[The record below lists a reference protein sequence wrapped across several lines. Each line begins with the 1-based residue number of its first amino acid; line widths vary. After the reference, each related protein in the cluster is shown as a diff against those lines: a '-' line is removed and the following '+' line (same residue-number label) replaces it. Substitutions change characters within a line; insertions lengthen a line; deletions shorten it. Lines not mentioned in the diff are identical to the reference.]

1 MMLIRIISL
10 LLLIACHSQPGL
22 KVRVNTA
29 DIETY
34 SNANAAYIP
43 KPILTRATN
52 AAIYFRTATS
62 SCSGTYLQT
71 SSGAKI
77 ITSAHCFSDPNECS
91 EIKVYFSL
99 PDQDPIIRTCAP
111 NSLRTH
117 AASDLAIFTLKR
129 PPSAQFQPLSLW
141 TKKLNRPRAA
151 FIIHY
156 PVLNPQQ
163 ITRTNTR
170 YVTGIDCYAESDFS
184 FYQKLANHLFFYG
197 LAHTCD
203 IATGSSGAGL
213 IDLETA
219 KLLGVIWGDVLIY
232 TDSGVQQ
239 RSGATHFRY
248 VQKFLA
254 GTPLPTAS
262 ILNTLLSYVRD

>member
-1 MMLIRIISL
+1 MMTASYPLL
-10 LLLIACHSQPGL
+10 LLLIACHSQPGI

-52 AAIYFRTATS
+52 AAIYLRTPAS

-71 SSGAKI
+71 SSGPKI
-77 ITSAHCFSDPNECS
+77 ITSAHCFRDPSECADV
-91 EIKVYFSL
+91 KVYFSQ
-99 PDQDPIIRTCAP
+99 PNHAPIIRTCAA

-117 AASDLAIFTLKR
+117 AGSDLAIFTLAK
-129 PPSAQFQPLSLW
+129 PPPAKFQPLSLW
-141 TKKLNRPRAA
+141 TKKFNQPRAA

-156 PVLNPQQ
+156 PILNPRQ

-184 FYQKLANHLFFYG
+184 FYQKIAHDLFFYG

-219 KLLGVIWGDVLIY
+219 KVLGVIWGDVLIY

-239 RSGATHFRY
+239 RSGATHYRY

-254 GTPLPTAS
+254 GKQLPAATALN
-262 ILNTLLSYVRD
+262 ILLGYIRD